1 MPRASKILRW
11 AAIAF
16 VAAQLAR
23 CRHDNPPVT
32 AEIQAPA
39 EVQQIF
45 ERACYDCHSN
55 ETRWPWYSHVAPVMW
70 LVAHDV
76 NEGRE
81 HLNFSSFDALSEK
94 AKTKVKQEVAEQVET
109 GEMPMGIYVPLHP
122 EAQLSDADKRTI
134 RAWAD
139 ESAPPARPGD

>member
-1 MPRASKILRW
+1 MARASKILRW
-11 AAIAF
+11 TAIAF
-16 VAAQLAR
+16 VAAQLVR
-23 CRHDNPPVT
+23 CRHENPPVT
-32 AEIQAPA
+32 AEIRAPA

-76 NEGRE
+76 SEGRK
-81 HLNFSSFDALSEK
+81 HLNFSSFDELSEK
-94 AKTKVKQEVAEQVET
+94 AKSKVRQEIAEEVES
-109 GEMPMGIYVPLHP
+109 GHMPMPYYVPLHA
-122 EAQLSDADKRTI
+122 EAKLSDADKRKL

-139 ESAPPARPGD
+139 R